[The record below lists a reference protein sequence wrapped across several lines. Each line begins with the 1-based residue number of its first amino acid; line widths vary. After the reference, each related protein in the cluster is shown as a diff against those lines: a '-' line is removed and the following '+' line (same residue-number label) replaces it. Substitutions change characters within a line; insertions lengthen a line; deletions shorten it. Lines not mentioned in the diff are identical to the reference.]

1 MVDLSQHTQFNLF
14 NFLIVLDNVKAIH
27 ISGIKEK
34 ATLVSQKDADLLLK
48 YSKDRNLG
56 KEKSYFK
63 KTSRDHLNISRSVI
77 LVPNKVKYILA
88 ICGYRVHMRI

>member
-34 ATLVSQKDADLLLK
+34 ATLLSQKDADLLLK
-48 YSKDRNLG
+48 YSKDRILG
-56 KEKSYFK
+56 KKN
-63 KTSRDHLNISRSVI
+63 HISRKLQGI
-77 LVPNKVKYILA
+77 T
-88 ICGYRVHMRI
+88 

>member
-48 YSKDRNLG
+48 YSKDRIWKRKNL
-56 KEKSYFK
+56 
-63 KTSRDHLNISRSVI
+63 ISRKLQGI
-77 LVPNKVKYILA
+77 T
-88 ICGYRVHMRI
+88 

>member
-34 ATLVSQKDADLLLK
+34 ATLLSQKDADLLLK
-48 YSKDRNLG
+48 YSKDRIWG
-56 KEKSYFK
+56 KKN
-63 KTSRDHLNISRSVI
+63 HISRKLQGI
-77 LVPNKVKYILA
+77 T
-88 ICGYRVHMRI
+88 